1 MNSSK
6 KYNRYQP
13 ILNKSLEAYKT
24 KIKYVYYIIISKK
37 NEVYLTTYEKKPYEE
52 NLHEYNDEKIAEI
65 YEQEKDIFD

>member
-13 ILNKSLEAYKT
+13 ILNKSLEAYQT

-37 NEVYLTTYEKKPYEE
+37 NEVYLTTYEKK
-52 NLHEYNDEKIAEI
+52 K
-65 YEQEKDIFD
+65 